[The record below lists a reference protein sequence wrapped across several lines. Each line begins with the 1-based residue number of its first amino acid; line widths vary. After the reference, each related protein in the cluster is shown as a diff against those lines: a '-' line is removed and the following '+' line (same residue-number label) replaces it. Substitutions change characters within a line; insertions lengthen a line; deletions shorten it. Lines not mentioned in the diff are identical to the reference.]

1 MVNLEKFFIIEN
13 KNGKKSQESYLKDNF
28 NDLHKKIIN
37 FNKKN
42 LNDISFKEKIW
53 HYIHNIDIKVLC
65 KKCDKEL
72 KFKRTISEGYGVYCS
87 RECTNQCEE
96 HIKKVKETS
105 DKKYG
110 GQGTSSESINDKIKN
125 TTLKNFGVDNF
136 FKRKDLIQD
145 KFIEKY
151 NVPGV
156 WAVEGVSDKIKNTNI
171 KKIGLTSNLLTKE
184 SQYKS
189 LETKRKVFR
198 EKYERFNILS
208 DEGDDIKILCDKCQN
223 EFTINRSV
231 LYNRNDMDVEV
242 CTNCNP
248 VTNSISYS
256 ESEVLNYIKELLPLG
271 EIKEKDRKVIYPQE
285 IDVLIPNKN
294 IGIEYNGLFWHS
306 SYKVTNDYHFKKY
319 KKCSEQNI
327 KLIQIFED
335 EWLHKKEIV
344 KSILNTNFNVFD
356 QVIYGRKCVVKEIDN
371 KVCKEF
377 VDQNHI
383 QGHHNSKIKIG
394 LFYDDK
400 LVSVMTFGSL
410 RKSLG
415 MKSVDGSYEMVRFCN
430 LKNTKVIGGGSKLFK
445 YFLKTYQP
453 SNIISFSDSRY
464 FTGELYEKLG
474 FTFNGETKP
483 NYHYIKGGKRINRFN
498 YRKDVLVSMGYDKNK
513 SEREIT
519 EEMGL
524 LRIYDCGC
532 KKWVYNH
539 KTI

>member
-53 HYIHNIDIKVLC
+53 HYIHNIDTKILC

-72 KFKRTISEGYGVYCS
+72 NFKRSLSEGYGVYCS
-87 RECTNQCEE
+87 RECSNQCEE

-171 KKIGLTSNLLTKE
+171 KKIGLVTNLLTKE

-189 LETKRKVFR
+189 LESKRKVFR

-208 DEGDDIKILCDKCQN
+208 DKGDDIKILCDKCQN

-256 ESEVLNYIKELLPLG
+256 ESEVLNYIKELLPLE

-294 IGIEYNGLFWHS
+294 IGIEYNGLFWYS

-319 KKCSEQNI
+319 KKC
-327 KLIQIFED
+327 FE
-335 EWLHKKEIV
+335 
-344 KSILNTNFNVFD
+344 
-356 QVIYGRKCVVKEIDN
+356 
-371 KVCKEF
+371 
-377 VDQNHI
+377 
-383 QGHHNSKIKIG
+383 
-394 LFYDDK
+394 
-400 LVSVMTFGSL
+400 
-410 RKSLG
+410 
-415 MKSVDGSYEMVRFCN
+415 
-430 LKNTKVIGGGSKLFK
+430 
-445 YFLKTYQP
+445 
-453 SNIISFSDSRY
+453 
-464 FTGELYEKLG
+464 
-474 FTFNGETKP
+474 
-483 NYHYIKGGKRINRFN
+483 
-498 YRKDVLVSMGYDKNK
+498 
-513 SEREIT
+513 
-519 EEMGL
+519 
-524 LRIYDCGC
+524 
-532 KKWVYNH
+532 
-539 KTI
+539 